1 MQKIIVLFSVIL
13 LLPVA
18 AVSAGKK
25 ETTPKTTSSKSAK
38 RSSRK
43 APKTSWRNR
52 QLQPTPERYT
62 EIQQALIEKK
72 YLNGPVT
79 GRWDGESEEALR
91 RFQREQNLEPT
102 GKLDSLTLIG
112 LGLGPKYE
120 TAAIGQ
126 EKRESQP

>member
-1 MQKIIVLFSVIL
+1 MRKTIVLFNVIL
-13 LLPVA
+13 LLPVV
-18 AVSAGKK
+18 AVSAEKK
-25 ETTPKTTSSKSAK
+25 TSSKTTSSKSAR

-52 QLQPTPERYT
+52 QMQPTAERYS
-62 EIQQALIEKK
+62 EIQQALVDKK

-79 GRWDGESEEALR
+79 GRWEDDSEEALR
-91 RFQREQNLEPT
+91 RFQRDQNLEPT

-112 LGLGPKYE
+112 LGLGPNYE
-120 TAAIGQ
+120 TAAIGH